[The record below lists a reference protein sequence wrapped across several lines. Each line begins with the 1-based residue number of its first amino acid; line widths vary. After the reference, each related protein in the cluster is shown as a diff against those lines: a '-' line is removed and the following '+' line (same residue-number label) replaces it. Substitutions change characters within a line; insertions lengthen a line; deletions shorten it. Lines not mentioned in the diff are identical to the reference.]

1 MNNKAI
7 NEFGFRRIWRIKQ
20 ISQGVILLNLL
31 NSSYPTQP
39 HSLITNYESIEDE
52 LNINAGKHV

>member
-20 ISQGVILLNLL
+20 ILEGVILLNLL

-39 HSLITNYESIEDE
+39 HSLIANYESIEDE
-52 LNINAGKHV
+52 LIIDTGKHV